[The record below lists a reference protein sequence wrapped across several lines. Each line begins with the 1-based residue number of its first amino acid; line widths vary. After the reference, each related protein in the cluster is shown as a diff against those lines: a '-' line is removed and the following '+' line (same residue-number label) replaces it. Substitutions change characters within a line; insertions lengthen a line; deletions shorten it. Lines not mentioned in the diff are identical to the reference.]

1 MNSTEPASTWTK
13 GRKGDWLVRIPKEL
27 WDNCFNVKGV

>member
-1 MNSTEPASTWTK
+1 MNSTEPASTWAK